1 MIFNKSWWK
10 FLLGIWMSLVIIG
23 AFLYAPPAKGLGE
36 TARILF
42 FHVPTAWLATLA
54 FLISAI
60 NSIQYLRTQKV
71 RFDFWAS
78 SAAQIGIIFAALA
91 TVTGSIWAKKIW
103 QSYWNWDPRE
113 TSIFI
118 LLLIYAAYFALRSA
132 IDVHEQKAKLAA
144 VYSIIAFITVPFFIF
159 IIPRV
164 YESLHPDPL
173 INPEGKI
180 KMDGRMLQVFL
191 GSLFGFTILFYWML
205 KIKVD
210 TLKIKLR
217 MEEKSLNKLKKDS
230 IK

>member
-1 MIFNKSWWK
+1 MLVDRSWWK
-10 FLLGIWMSLVIIG
+10 FLLGAWMTAVILG

-60 NSIQYLRTQKV
+60 GSVQYLRTQQKRYDV
-71 RFDFWAS
+71 WAY
-78 SAAQIGIIFAALA
+78 SAAQIGLMFAILA

-132 IDVHEQKAKLAA
+132 IDVEEQKAKLSA
-144 VYSIIAFITVPFFIF
+144 VYSIIAFVTVPFFIF

-173 INPEGKI
+173 INPEGEI
-180 KMDGRMLQVFL
+180 KMDSRMLQVFIN
-191 GSLFGFTILFYWML
+191 SLLSFTLLFFWILHL
-205 KIKVD
+205 KVRSAILRNHIEQVD
-210 TLKIKLR
+210 
-217 MEEKSLNKLKKDS
+217 SN
-230 IK
+230 

>member
-1 MIFNKSWWK
+1 MSAYKNGWK
-10 FLLGIWMSLVIIG
+10 YLLGLWMSGVIVL
-23 AFLYAPPAKGLGE
+23 AFLYAPPARGLGE

-42 FHVPTAWLATLA
+42 FHVPTAWLASLA
-54 FLISAI
+54 FLVSAVS
-60 NSIQYLRTQKV
+60 SIQYLRTQNPNY
-71 RFDFWAS
+71 DIWGY
-78 SAAQIGIIFAALA
+78 SAAQIGLVFAILA

-103 QSYWNWDPRE
+103 HSYWNWDPRE

-132 IDVHEQKAKLAA
+132 VDIEEQRAKLAA

-180 KMDGRMLQVFL
+180 NMEGRMLQVFL
-191 GSLFGFTILFYWML
+191 GSLGGFTLLFYWML
-205 KIKVD
+205 RLKVESMKIS
-210 TLKIKLR
+210 LQLR
-217 MEEKSLNKLKKDS
+217 KQQV
-230 IK
+230 

>member
-1 MIFNKSWWK
+1 MIYNKSWWK
-10 FLLGIWMSLVIIG
+10 WSLGIWMSLVIVG
-23 AFLYAPPAKGLGE
+23 AFIYAPAAKGLGE

-54 FLISAI
+54 FLISAV
-60 NSIQYLRTQKV
+60 NSIQYLRKQDIK
-71 RFDFWAS
+71 FDIWAS

-132 IDVHEQKAKLAA
+132 IDVEEQKAKLSA

-173 INPEGKI
+173 INPEGEI

-191 GSLFGFTILFYWML
+191 SSLAGFTILFYWIL
-205 KIKVD
+205 RIKVD
-210 TLKIKLR
+210 AV
-217 MEEKSLNKLKKDS
+217 KLKLYLQKQNLKKS
-230 IK
+230 

>member
-1 MIFNKSWWK
+1 MILDKSWWK
-10 FLLGIWMSLVIIG
+10 YLLAVWMTVVILG

-36 TARILF
+36 TARIIF

-54 FLISAI
+54 FLISAVG
-60 NSIQYLRTQKV
+60 SIQYLRTQEKKY
-71 RFDFWAS
+71 DIWAY
-78 SAAQIGIIFAALA
+78 SAAQIGLIFAILA

-132 IDVHEQKAKLAA
+132 IDIEEQKAKLAA
-144 VYSIIAFITVPFFIF
+144 VYSIIAFVTVPFFIF

-173 INPEGKI
+173 INPEGEI
-180 KMDGRMLQVFL
+180 KMDSRMLQVFIN
-191 GSLFGFTILFYWML
+191 SLLSFTLLFFWML
-205 KIKVD
+205 R
-210 TLKIKLR
+210 LKIETMKIHFKI
-217 MEEKSLNKLKKDS
+217 EQSLS
-230 IK
+230 E

>member
-1 MIFNKSWWK
+1 MFFDKSWWRY
-10 FLLGIWMSLVIIG
+10 LLGISMTVIILA

-42 FHVPTAWLATLA
+42 FHVPAAWLATLA
-54 FLISAI
+54 FMVSAVA
-60 NSIQYLRTQKV
+60 SIQFLRTRQKKY
-71 RFDFWAS
+71 DLWAY
-78 SAAQIGIIFAALA
+78 SAAQLGLLFSVLVTI
-91 TVTGSIWAKKIW
+91 TGSIWAKKIW

-132 IDVHEQKAKLAA
+132 VDMEEQKSRLAA
-144 VYSIIAFITVPFFIF
+144 VYSVIAFITVPFFIF

-180 KMDGRMLQVFL
+180 KMDSRMLQVFL
-191 GSLFGFTILFYWML
+191 GSLFSFTLLFYWML
-205 KIKVD
+205 RLKVE
-210 TLKIKLR
+210 TLKIKMFTDR
-217 MEEKSLNKLKKDS
+217 TDQ
-230 IK
+230 

>member
-1 MIFNKSWWK
+1 
-10 FLLGIWMSLVIIG
+10 MSGVILA

-54 FLISAI
+54 FLVSAVA
-60 NSIQYLRTQKV
+60 SIQFLRT
-71 RFDFWAS
+71 RERRYDLWAY
-78 SAAQIGIIFAALA
+78 SAAQIGLMFSVLA

-132 IDVHEQKAKLAA
+132 VDTEEQKSKLAA
-144 VYSIIAFITVPFFIF
+144 VYSVIAFITVPFFIF

-180 KMDGRMLQVFL
+180 KMDSRMLQVFL
-191 GSLFGFTILFYWML
+191 ASLFSFTLLFYWML
-205 KIKVD
+205 RLKVETMKVKIFSEHLVQ
-210 TLKIKLR
+210 
-217 MEEKSLNKLKKDS
+217 
-230 IK
+230 